1 MTDEERHEQITEAR
15 HFYIAAPVF
24 LPLIVKRKKIA
35 FERLMAK
42 HKEGSTDYLALVAE
56 LNVLNDLERE
66 IIGKE
71 QTYRALEE
79 QNGKSNR

>member
-1 MTDEERHEQITEAR
+1 MTDEERHREITETR
-15 HFYIAAPVF
+15 QFYIGAPVI
-24 LPLIVKRKKIA
+24 LPLIQQRKRVA
-35 FERLMAK
+35 FERLMSK
-42 HKEGSTDYLALVAE
+42 HKEGATDYLALVAE

-79 QNGKSNR
+79 KNGKSNR